1 MAGQVGKAS
10 GDAPAKRRR
19 SWKARLKDPGRGVH
33 RLVRRL
39 AFVLLRLVARGR
51 IRPAHGE
58 RPVVRVL
65 LQHAYGTGGTI
76 RTVLGTCGFL
86 ARDHDVEIVS
96 VIRWRDDPFF
106 PVPDGVRVTFADD
119 RRPGAHGPAAG
130 RLLHLS
136 RRVLRRLPSILT
148 PLEDAS
154 FRDMNLLTDLRLV
167 RAVLAGP
174 ADVLMGTRP
183 SLVLLL
189 AELAPKGVVTIGQ
202 DHRHLPG
209 YRPALRGEILRRY
222 GRLSVLV
229 ALTETARDGFARAL
243 ADTPVRIVAIP
254 NALPALRGG
263 LSPRTAPVV
272 LAAGRLVR
280 AKGFDMLIKAYAPLV
295 DKHPEWRL
303 RIHGTGAREA
313 RLRKQIAE
321 LGVGDRIELLPRTD
335 IAGALER
342 ASVYALSSRYEG
354 MPLVLLEAMSKGV
367 AVVSFDCPAGPAE
380 MIEDGVNG
388 LLVPPRDLDALTAA
402 LDRLMSDRDL
412 RDRLGD
418 AAPAATE
425 RYHLD
430 RIGPLWIRLLDETLA
445 RH

>member
-1 MAGQVGKAS
+1 M
-10 GDAPAKRRR
+10 
-19 SWKARLKDPGRGVH
+19 KDPARAVH

-39 AFVLLRLVARGR
+39 VFTLLRLAARGR
-51 IRPAHGE
+51 VRPARAE

-76 RTVLGTCGFL
+76 RTVLNMCGYL
-86 ARDHDVEIVS
+86 ARDHDIEIVS
-96 VIRWRDDPFF
+96 VVRLWDRPYF
-106 PVPDGVRVTFADD
+106 PVPDGVRVTVADD
-119 RRPGAHGPAAG
+119 RRPDAADASAG
-130 RLLHLS
+130 RVKRLA
-136 RRVLRRLPSILT
+136 RRVLRRVPSILT

-167 RAVLAGP
+167 RAVLASP
-174 ADVLMGTRP
+174 ADVLVGTRP

-189 AELAPKGVVTIGQ
+189 AELAPRDVVTLGQ

-209 YRPALRGEILRRY
+209 YRPALRAEILRRY

-229 ALTETARDGFARAL
+229 TLTETARDGFAEAL
-243 ADTPVRIVAIP
+243 AGTPVRIVTIP
-254 NALPALRGG
+254 NALSELRGG

-280 AKGFDMLIKAYAPLV
+280 AKGFDMLIKAYAPLA

-303 RIHGTGAREA
+303 RIHGSGARQD

-335 IAGALER
+335 IATALEN

-354 MPLVLLEAMSKGV
+354 MPLVLLEAMSKGL

-388 LLVPPRDLDALTAA
+388 LLVPARDVDALTAA
-402 LDRLMSDRDL
+402 LDRLMSDRGL
-412 RDRLGD
+412 RDRLGA

-425 RYHLD
+425 PYHLD
-430 RIGPLWIRLLDETLA
+430 RIGPLWIRLLDEVLT